1 MSNFKFRKNLIRNS
15 LLVMSAFFLTVASG
29 CGSSMKAV
37 KTDEKTGYFPG
48 SKKVEKGEI
57 YLREKVDMKKYKKAF
72 AVLPLKYV
80 DNENRK
86 NTIPTDFDEFFKKS
100 ITAIGYFDSV
110 VDKKTADALVAQVTI
125 SRITSFDYSMLLVVS
140 DPESSK
146 PVLKI
151 MKTAANDT
159 GLDEPLF
166 YPVLNAFIDWIKEN
180 K

>member
-1 MSNFKFRKNLIRNS
+1 MSNSDFLKHLARKS
-15 LLVMSAFFLTVASG
+15 LLVMSAFVVAVTFS

-48 SKKVEKGEI
+48 STKVEKGEI

-72 AVLPLKYV
+72 VALPLKYV
-80 DNENRK
+80 DKENRK
-86 NTIPTDFDEFFKKS
+86 NTIPADFDEFFKKS

-110 VDKKTADALVAQVTI
+110 VDKTTTDALVAQVTI
-125 SRITSFDYSMLLVVS
+125 HRISSFDYSMLLVIT

-151 MKTAANDT
+151 LKTERDADMMQ
-159 GLDEPLF
+159 
-166 YPVLNAFIDWIKEN
+166 
-180 K
+180 